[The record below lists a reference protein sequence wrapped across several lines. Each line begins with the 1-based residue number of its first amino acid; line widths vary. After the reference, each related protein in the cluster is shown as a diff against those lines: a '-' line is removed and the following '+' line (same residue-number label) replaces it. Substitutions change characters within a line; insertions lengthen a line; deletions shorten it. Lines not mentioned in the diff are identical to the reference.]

1 MGKMEKGKTKTEYSY
16 SQETILESISDGV
29 FTVDENWTITYFNR
43 AAEEITGISRKEA
56 LGRRCSDVFR
66 SSICEG
72 SCFLKKT
79 IENGKAV
86 INKPCF
92 IINSEGGK
100 IPVSISTAVLRDEN
114 GKISGGA
121 ETFRDLSDIESLRKK
136 LTGSNAAGSMNSH
149 SPLMHRI
156 FDILP
161 AVASS
166 RSTVLIEGDT
176 GTGKEVLAR
185 TIHSLGDNPD
195 FPFIAVN
202 CGALPDTLL
211 ESELFGYKKGA
222 FTGAASDKPGRFSL
236 AGKGTIFLDEI
247 GEVSSALQVRLL
259 RVLQEHT
266 YEPLGSVKSEKTE
279 ARVIAATN
287 RNLAALVKEGKF
299 REDLFYRIN
308 IIRIELPPLNKRK
321 EDIPVFTENFI
332 EKYNSIQ
339 GKSVEGVVPEVYSVF
354 MKYDWPGNVRE
365 LENIIERAF
374 VVCSEGLIE
383 LKHIPDEIIGNSSGA
398 AEEDDK
404 NFSIS
409 EIKDSAEKELI
420 INTLEKNGWNL
431 TAAAVELDI
440 HRATLYR
447 KMKKLNIRQ

>member
-1 MGKMEKGKTKTEYSY
+1 MKETDRKNRETENNYSK
-16 SQETILESISDGV
+16 EAILESISDGV
-29 FTVDENWTITYFNR
+29 FTVDKSWTITYFNR

-79 IENGKAV
+79 MESGDAV

-92 IINSEGGK
+92 IINSMGEK
-100 IPVSISTAVLRDEN
+100 IPVTISTAVLRDSKGN
-114 GKISGGA
+114 IAGGA
-121 ETFRDLSDIESLRKK
+121 ETFRDLSDIESLRKR
-136 LTGSNAAGSMNSH
+136 LSENLNAGSMYSR
-149 SPLMHRI
+149 SPIMHRI

-166 RSTVLIEGDT
+166 KSTVLIEGDT

-185 TIHSLGDNPD
+185 TIHSLGVSPD
-195 FPFIAVN
+195 SPFIAVN

-222 FTGAASDKPGRFSL
+222 FTGAETDKPGRFAL
-236 AGKGTIFLDEI
+236 AGDGTIFLDEI
-247 GEVSSALQVRLL
+247 GEISPALQVRLL

-266 YEPLGSVKSEKTE
+266 FEPLGSVKSETTN

-287 RNLAALVKEGKF
+287 RNLSELVKEGKF

-308 IIRIELPPLNKRK
+308 IIRIELPPLCLRK
-321 EDIPVFTENFI
+321 EDIPVFTEKFI
-332 EKYNSIQ
+332 NKYNSIQ
-339 GKSVEGVVPEVYSVF
+339 GKSVEGAAPEVYSAF
-354 MKYDWPGNVRE
+354 MAYDWPGNVRE

-374 VVCSEGLIE
+374 VMCPGGTIE
-383 LKHIPDEIIGNSSGA
+383 LKHIPDEIIGSVKMRNGTST
-398 AEEDDK
+398 
-404 NFSIS
+404 SIS
-409 EIKDSAEKELI
+409 VIKNAAEKEI
-420 INTLEKNGWNL
+420 IEEVLSRHKGNY
-431 TAAAVELDI
+431 AAAASELKI

-447 KMKKLNIRQ
+447 KIKKLNIRQ

>member
-1 MGKMEKGKTKTEYSY
+1 MGKTENDNRKTENSC

-29 FTVDENWTITYFNR
+29 FTVDENWNITYFNR
-43 AAEEITGISRKEA
+43 AAEDITGIPRSEA

-79 IENGKAV
+79 MSSGKAV

-92 IINSEGGK
+92 IINSEGDK
-100 IPVSISTAVLRDEN
+100 IPVTISTAALRNED
-114 GKISGGA
+114 GKITGGA

-136 LTGSNAAGSMNSH
+136 LSESNTAGSMNSH

-185 TIHSLGDNPD
+185 TIHSLGSDPD
-195 FPFIAVN
+195 SPFIAVN

-211 ESELFGYKKGA
+211 ESELFGYKRGA
-222 FTGAASDKPGRFSL
+222 FTGASSDKPGRFAL

-247 GEVSSALQVRLL
+247 GEISSALQVRLL

-287 RNLAALVKEGKF
+287 RNLAELVKEGSF
-299 REDLFYRIN
+299 REDLFYRVN

-332 EKYNSIQ
+332 KKYNSIQ
-339 GKSVEGVVPEVYSVF
+339 GKSVEGAAPEVYSAF
-354 MKYDWPGNVRE
+354 MLYDWPGNVRE

-374 VVCSEGLIE
+374 VICPGGMIE
-383 LKHIPDEIIGNSSGA
+383 LRHIPDEIIGSSKNPVKKN
-398 AEEDDK
+398 DK
-404 NFSIS
+404 NISIS
-409 EIKDSAEKELI
+409 EIKNSAEKDLI
-420 INTLEKNGWNL
+420 INILEKHKGSL
-431 TAAAVELDI
+431 TAAAAELNI

-447 KMKKLNIRQ
+447 KIKKLNIRQ

>member
-1 MGKMEKGKTKTEYSY
+1 MGKTENKNSKTEESS
-16 SQETILESISDGV
+16 SQESILESISDGV
-29 FTVDENWTITYFNR
+29 FTVDENWNITYFNR
-43 AAEEITGISRKEA
+43 AAEEITGIPRDEA
-56 LGRRCSDVFR
+56 VGRRCSDVFR

-72 SCFLKKT
+72 SCFLKET
-79 IENGKAV
+79 MGSGKAV

-92 IINSEGGK
+92 IINSEGEK
-100 IPVSISTAVLRDEN
+100 IPVTISTAALRN
-114 GKISGGA
+114 KGGRITGGA

-136 LTGSNAAGSMNSH
+136 LSESNAAGSMNSH

-166 RSTVLIEGDT
+166 KSTVLIEGDT

-185 TIHSLGDNPD
+185 TIHSLGTDPD
-195 FPFIAVN
+195 SPFIAVN

-222 FTGAASDKPGRFSL
+222 FTGAASDKPGRFAL

-247 GEVSSALQVRLL
+247 GEISPALQVRLL

-266 YEPLGSVKSEKTE
+266 FEPLGSVMSEKTE

-287 RNLAALVKEGKF
+287 RNLVELVKAGKF

-308 IIRIELPPLNKRK
+308 IIRIELPPLKNRK

-332 EKYNSIQ
+332 KKYNSIQ
-339 GKSVEGVVPEVYSVF
+339 GKSVEGAAPEVYSAF
-354 MKYDWPGNVRE
+354 MSYDWPGNVRE

-374 VVCSEGLIE
+374 VICPGGMIE
-383 LKHIPDEIIGNSSGA
+383 LRHIPDELIGSRRTAEVKSEKNLSISGMKDA
-398 AEEDDK
+398 AE
-404 NFSIS
+404 
-409 EIKDSAEKELI
+409 KDLI
-420 INTLEKNGWNL
+420 LRVLEKHGGNL
-431 TAAAVELDI
+431 TASAAELNI

-447 KMKKLNIRQ
+447 KMKKLNIRL